1 MDSLTDLKKI
11 VAQNIYYLRSVNQ
24 MTQMELGE
32 KLSYSDKAI
41 SKWERADGL
50 PDALVLKNMSEIFG
64 VSVDYILSEHTEQ
77 EKKVETKT
85 SRRSIALLG
94 NVIKIAMVTI
104 SLLVFILIAMYTEV
118 YYWQSFIYAIPAIA
132 IVGIVFGSLLKK
144 RWQVFLYVSLL
155 MWSILM
161 AIFFALFEVANE
173 YKVWLIFFVG
183 IPAQVMILLSFK
195 IRITVKITTKEEKQ
209 TLPEEK

>member
-11 VAQNIYYLRSVNQ
+11 VAQNIYYLRSVNL

-41 SKWERADGL
+41 SKWERAEGL
-50 PDALVLKNMSEIFG
+50 PDALVLKKMSEIFG

-77 EKKVETKT
+77 EKRVETKT
-85 SRRSIALLG
+85 SRRSMALLG

-104 SLLVFILIAMYTEV
+104 SLLVFIIIAMYTEV

-144 RWQVFLYVSLL
+144 RWQVLLYVSLL

-161 AIFFALFEVANE
+161 AIFFALFEVVNE

-183 IPAQVMILLSFK
+183 VPAQVMIFLSFK